1 MFLIKETETMKT
13 IIIGA
18 VAGGMS
24 TAAKLKREQKDA
36 QITVYEKSNE
46 ISYGACGLPYY
57 VSDEQ
62 DDLNK
67 LRIRSVEDFQKS
79 GIDVF
84 INHEVISVDPTK
96 KEVTINHQGELLTD
110 TYDKLVVATG
120 ASPIIIPIEGA
131 HHPKVH
137 TLKSLEDGKNLK
149 EAAKEAN
156 TIAIIGGGYIGLEL
170 AEAFVLQ
177 DKKVVIVERLPHVL
191 TTFDHEFS
199 DWVADHLKEKGVQVY
214 LDETV
219 EKILEKDNH
228 LELVT
233 DKSSVDADLVVMSV
247 GIRPNTAFLKET
259 GIKMLRNGAIVTNE
273 KMETS
278 IPDIYAAG
286 DCSTIIHG
294 ITKEPMNI
302 ALGTN
307 ANKQGK
313 VLAERLAGKDVT
325 FEQSLGST
333 MIRIL
338 DYEIA
343 KTGLGEAEAKNLG
356 MDVIISTITAND
368 HASYFP
374 NPSKITIKVVVDK
387 ESRVL
392 LGAQLMGK
400 HNTALRLNPF
410 VVAID
415 QKMTVE
421 RFSLLDFGYAP
432 PFASTWDAMHIATS
446 TVK

>member
-1 MFLIKETETMKT
+1 MFQYETIIMKT

-24 TAAKLKREQKDA
+24 TAAKLKREQKDS
-36 QITVYEKSNE
+36 QITVYEKTKE
-46 ISYGACGLPYY
+46 VSYGACGLPYY
-57 VSDEQ
+57 ISDEN

-67 LRIRSVEDFQKS
+67 LRIRTVEQFKES
-79 GIDVF
+79 GIDVL
-84 INHEVISVDPTK
+84 INHEVIAVNPSK
-96 KEVTINHQGELLTD
+96 KEVTVQHNGTTFTD
-110 TYDKLVVATG
+110 TYDNLVVATG

-131 HHPKVH
+131 NHPKVH
-137 TLKSLEDGKNLK
+137 TLKSLEDGENLK
-149 EAAKEAN
+149 AAAKDAE

-170 AEAFVLQ
+170 ADAYVHLN
-177 DKKVVIVERLPHVL
+177 KSVVIVERLPHVL
-191 TTFDHEFS
+191 TTFDTEFS
-199 DWVADHLKEKGVQVY
+199 DWVADHLKEKGVKVH

-219 EKILEKDNH
+219 TAILEKDNH

-233 DKSSVDADLVVMSV
+233 DKGSVRADLVVMSV
-247 GIRPNTAFLKET
+247 GIRPNTAFLKDT
-259 GIKMLRNGAIVTNE
+259 GIEMLSNGALVTNE

-278 IPDIYAAG
+278 IPHIYAAG

-294 ITKEPMNI
+294 ITKQPMNI

-313 VLAERLAGKDVT
+313 VLAERLAGKDVI
-325 FEQSLGST
+325 FDQSLGST

-338 DYEIA
+338 DLEVA
-343 KTGLGEAEAKNLG
+343 KTGLGEAEAKDLE
-356 MDVIISTITAND
+356 MDIITSTISANN
-368 HASYFP
+368 HARYFP
-374 NPSKITIKVVVDK
+374 NPSKVTIKVVVDK
-387 ESRVL
+387 KTRVI
-392 LGAQLMGK
+392 LGAQLIGK
-400 HNTALRLNPF
+400 HNVALRLNPF

-432 PFASTWDAMHIATS
+432 PFASTWDVMHIAAS

>member
-1 MFLIKETETMKT
+1 MKT

-36 QITVYEKSNE
+36 QITVYEKTSE

-57 VSDEQ
+57 VSDEN

-67 LRIRSVEDFQKS
+67 LRIRSVEEFAKS
-79 GIDVF
+79 GIEVLTH
-84 INHEVISVDPTK
+84 HEVVSVDPIK
-96 KEVTINHQGELLTD
+96 KEVTVKNKDKTFTD
-110 TYDKLVVATG
+110 TYDNLVVATG

-131 HHPKVH
+131 THPKVH

-149 EAAKEAN
+149 EAAKDAQ

-170 AEAFVLQ
+170 ADAFVLQ
-177 DKKVVIVERLPHVL
+177 HKKVVIIEMLPHLL
-191 TTFDHEFS
+191 TTFDTEFS
-199 DWVADHLKEKGVQVY
+199 NRVADHLKEKGVT
-214 LDETV
+214 LLLNETV

-247 GIRPNTAFLKET
+247 GIRPNTAFLKDT
-259 GIKMLRNGAIVTNE
+259 GIKMLRNGAIITDE

-313 VLAERLAGKDVT
+313 TLAERLAGKDVT
-325 FEQSLGST
+325 FTQSLGST

-338 DYEIA
+338 ELEVA

-356 MDVIISTITAND
+356 MDIITSTITAND

-387 ESRVL
+387 QSRVL
-392 LGAQLMGK
+392 LGAQLIGK

-432 PFASTWDAMHIATS
+432 PFASTWDAMHIATA

>member
-1 MFLIKETETMKT
+1 MFPKETITMKT

-36 QITVYEKSNE
+36 QIVVYEKTEE

-57 VSDEQ
+57 VSGENE
-62 DDLNK
+62 DLNK
-67 LRIRSVEDFQKS
+67 LRIRTVEQFKKS
-79 GIDVF
+79 GIDVLTK
-84 INHEVISVDPTK
+84 HEVIKVNPAN
-96 KEVTINHQGELLTD
+96 KEVTIQHDNKTFTD
-110 TYDKLVVATG
+110 TYDHLVVATG

-131 HHPKVH
+131 NHPKVH

-149 EAAKEAN
+149 EASRDAE

-170 AEAFVLQ
+170 ADAFVHLN
-177 DKKVVIVERLPHVL
+177 KKVVIVERLPHVL
-191 TTFDHEFS
+191 TTFDKEFS
-199 DWVADHLKEKGVQVY
+199 DWVAEHLDEKGVKLH

-219 EKILEKDNH
+219 TKILEKDKQ

-233 DKSSVDADLVVMSV
+233 DKGSVRADLVVMSV

-259 GIKMLRNGAIVTNE
+259 GIKMLRNGAIITNE

-278 IPDIYAAG
+278 IPNIYAAG

-294 ITKEPMNI
+294 ITKQPMNI

-313 VLAERLAGKDVT
+313 VLAERLAGSDVV
-325 FEQSLGST
+325 FDQSLGST

-338 DYEIA
+338 DLEVA
-343 KTGLGEAEAKNLG
+343 KTGLGESEANDLD
-356 MDVIISTITAND
+356 MDIITSTITANN

-374 NPSKITIKVVVDK
+374 NPSKVTIKVVVDK
-387 ESRVL
+387 KSRVI
-392 LGAQLMGK
+392 LGAQLIGK
-400 HNTALRLNPF
+400 HNVALRLNPF

-432 PFASTWDAMHIATS
+432 PFASTWDVMHIAAS